1 MLAFVKM
8 VRALSR
14 ACGVAAAAMI
24 LVAVAVVC
32 QMVFV
37 RYVLNGSTVW
47 QTPLVTYLLVAA
59 TFIGSP
65 YVLLLRG
72 HVNVDLL
79 PIYMRG
85 HGRLWLALMANG
97 VSLAFCLVVL
107 WYALEFWH
115 DAFAGNW
122 QSASMWR
129 IPLWIPYLSLPLG
142 FGLMVLQYAADLWLL
157 ASGREAPFGMEE
169 QK

>member
-1 MLAFVKM
+1 MLAFVTV
-8 VRALSR
+8 VRVLSR

-24 LVAVAVVC
+24 VIAVAIVC

-37 RYVLNGSTVW
+37 RYVLNASTVW

-59 TFIGSP
+59 TFIGAP

-72 HVNVDLL
+72 HVNVDLV
-79 PIYMRG
+79 PIYL
-85 HGRLWLALMANG
+85 HGRARRGLALAASAL
-97 VSLAFCLVVL
+97 SLAFCLLVL
-107 WYALEFWH
+107 WHALAFWH
-115 DAFAGNW
+115 EAYDGGW
-122 QSASMWR
+122 QSGSMWR

-142 FGLMVLQYAADLWLL
+142 FGLMVLQYLADLWLL

-169 QK
+169 PE